1 MEPLSIQIAE
11 RLPVPDALLRAG
23 IRSRV
28 GRRIRA
34 EAAGGIDAQSERFRE
49 LVARLDAQPIAVA
62 TGDANEQHYEV
73 PAAFYALCLGPR
85 RKYSC
90 AWWPPGVTTLA
101 RAEDAMLELYAE
113 RARLRDGQRVLD
125 LGCGWGSLSLW
136 LAERHRGSRIL
147 GVSNSASQREYIL
160 GVARERGLDNLEI
173 VTADANT
180 FEPEGRFDRIVS
192 IEMLEHVRNQRRM
205 MARIGAWL
213 EDDGLAFVHIFTHRT
228 LPFEFDETR
237 RSDWIARHF
246 FTGGTMPS
254 DDLMLHTAAGNLEI
268 ADHWRVSG
276 THYARTAR
284 AWLELLDANRER
296 ALEILGS
303 APYDR
308 RGARRRF
315 RRWRLFFLSCEG
327 LWGYRDG
334 SEFIVS
340 HYLFRPAGRGRG

>member
-1 MEPLSIQIAE
+1 MEPLAVQVAE
-11 RLPVPDALLRAG
+11 RLPVPDVLLRAG
-23 IRSRV
+23 IRNRV

-34 EAAGGIDAQSERFRE
+34 ESAGGVDAQSERFRA
-49 LVARLDAQPIAVA
+49 LVRRLDEQPIAVA
-62 TGDANEQHYEV
+62 TADANAQHYEV
-73 PAAFYALCLGPR
+73 PADFYALCLGPR

-90 AWWPPGVTTLA
+90 AWWPEGVTTLA
-101 RAEDAMLELYAE
+101 EAEDAMLELYAE
-113 RARLRDGQRVLD
+113 RARLHDGQRVLD

-136 LAERHRGSRIL
+136 LAERYPASRIL

-160 GVARERGLDNLEI
+160 GVARDRGFTNLEI
-173 VTADANT
+173 VTADANG
-180 FEPEGRFDRIVS
+180 FEPGERFDRIVS

-205 MARIGAWL
+205 LARIGGWL
-213 EDDGLAFVHIFTHRT
+213 RPDGLAFVHIFTHRT

-237 RSDWIARHF
+237 KSDWIARHF

-254 DDLMLHTAAGNLEI
+254 DDLMLHTAAGSLEI

-276 THYARTAR
+276 VHYARTAR
-284 AWLELLDANRER
+284 AWLELLDANRG
-296 ALEILGS
+296 AAMEILGS

-308 RGARRRF
+308 RGAARRF

-327 LWGYRDG
+327 LWGYRGG

-340 HYLFRPAGRGRG
+340 HYLFRPVVSSA